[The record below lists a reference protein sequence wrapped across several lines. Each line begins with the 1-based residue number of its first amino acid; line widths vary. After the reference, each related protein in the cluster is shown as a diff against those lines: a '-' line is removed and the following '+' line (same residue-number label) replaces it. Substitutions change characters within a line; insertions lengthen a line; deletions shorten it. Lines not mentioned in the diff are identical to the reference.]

1 MLTEPLCAPARA
13 PAQQGL
19 TLLAQALVPSR
30 PHHWQ
35 QYNRC
40 MSGRPRSSVPD
51 SLLNDSGPPA
61 QCEGVA
67 SVIEPATRLLRAC
80 DLPEGIARDDGRGRV
95 VAVRQFVKDWAASDA
110 LRREQMIADAPRR
123 WRWWHRVGPRRFDIA
138 KISAVVHSLC
148 DRDGVELPEWV
159 RRHRAS
165 RPVPL
170 TDGRL
175 KATPWTTQLMA
186 QAPPACAAHNVWFD
200 ARSLDDYRV
209 HGFR

>member
-1 MLTEPLCAPARA
+1 MSNRPRLPGPVSLLKDSGH
-13 PAQQGL
+13 PAQ
-19 TLLAQALVPSR
+19 S
-30 PHHWQ
+30 
-35 QYNRC
+35 
-40 MSGRPRSSVPD
+40 
-51 SLLNDSGPPA
+51 
-61 QCEGVA
+61 EGVA
-67 SVIEPATRLLRAC
+67 SVIEPPKRLLRAC
-80 DLPEGIARDDGRGRV
+80 DLPEWIARDDGRGRV
-95 VAVRQFVKDWAASDA
+95 VAVRQFVKDWAVSDA
-110 LRREQMIADAPRR
+110 LRREQMITDAPRR

-148 DRDGVELPEWV
+148 DRDGVELPGWV

-170 TDGRL
+170 TDGSL
-175 KATPWTTQLMA
+175 KATPWTTHLMA